1 MTTDHSRRQL
11 LKGGLAV
18 AGLGFLGI
26 PEWALPAL
34 AQGETLV
41 DFTDLPEEI
50 VLERTPDRRIID
62 IRKIDGPITPRDQW
76 FTTQHYGHPEIDAA
90 TYRLRVSGLVD
101 RPLSLSLADLR
112 GMPSREIVF
121 GFECSGNRGPVNGLS
136 SNGRWTGV
144 PLRAVLDQAGMKP
157 EAREFVFFGADHGE
171 EEVEFRGRTYTVDQQ
186 FGRSLPREKALSAEP
201 MLTYALNGDPLTPH
215 QGRPL
220 RLLVPGWYGVANVKY
235 LSEIHVQEDQYLG
248 KYQARWYRTLRG
260 EMVNGEMKWKE
271 SAVTRMRL
279 KSFIARVTTD
289 GSRHQ
294 VFGVVLHD
302 GTPLRSVEVRV
313 DDGLWQPAT
322 LDPATSETFSWK
334 FFTYDWNG
342 ATPGEHTLTSRV
354 TDVNGTVQPT
364 AEELEVKQTFLEH
377 NAQVPRTVRIA

>member
-1 MTTDHSRRQL
+1 MTKQSTRREI
-11 LKGGLAV
+11 LKGSLAM
-18 AGLGFLGI
+18 AGLGVIGL

-62 IRKIDGPITPRDQW
+62 IRMIDGPITPRDQW

-90 TYRLRVSGLVD
+90 TFRLRVSGLVD

-144 PLRAVLDQAGMKP
+144 PLRAVLDQAGVKP

-171 EEVEFRGRTYTVDQQ
+171 EEVEFRRRTYTVDQQ
-186 FGRSLPREKALSAEP
+186 FGRSLQRDKALSAEP
-201 MLTYALNGDPLTPH
+201 MLAYALNGDPLTPH

-248 KYQARWYRTLRG
+248 KYQARWYRTLKG

-271 SAVTRMRL
+271 TAVTRMRL

-289 GSRHQ
+289 GIRHQ

-302 GTPLRSVEVRV
+302 GTPLRSVEVKV
-313 DDGLWQPAT
+313 DDGPWQPAT

-342 ATPGEHTLTSRV
+342 ATPGEHALTSRA

-364 AEELEVKQTFLEH
+364 AQELEVKQTFLES
-377 NAQVPRTVRIA
+377 NAQLPRTVRIA